1 MPYSVCVATAVTSAR
16 YRQVSSGQG
25 ATTCAFIAPDN
36 RSIIYA
42 SNRLGKV
49 RGETNVFIA
58 DFMRH

>member
-1 MPYSVCVATAVTSAR
+1 MRSDGSNV
-16 YRQVSSGQG
+16 RQVSSGQG

-42 SNRLGKV
+42 SNHLGKV